1 MPPALRDAA
10 DGSSIMRRAVLLAG
24 WVGAGRPV
32 TAKGVLRPVDV
43 AGALAAIGR
52 LMRTGWLNRRISV

>member
-1 MPPALRDAA
+1 M
-10 DGSSIMRRAVLLAG
+10 LLAG